1 MKSTYKFF
9 KTYYKHFKTSIF
21 ALVICSIFSKVFMLL
36 IPYLT
41 KLLFDSIEIKSMNSF
56 ISSSIY
62 LVVSM
67 LFFQIFLC
75 IKNYFQNYLNLSIS
89 NLLKKDIVNKS
100 FKLDL
105 YSLSSITTGEFI
117 QKLFNDTENVKPL
130 IITMYIDFFINIIYL
145 VCICIIML
153 FLNPALTLFLLFLF
167 PIFIFFYKKYMPN
180 IEQVNAKIIKS
191 DEELKTISEDVLNGN
206 LDLRI
211 NNAYSYILNRFNAKL
226 TQYFDLNMLNTKYS
240 IKYNYILV
248 TGIMNFA
255 TLIIYCLGGLFV
267 LNNSITVG
275 TLISFNLYF
284 SRMWD
289 PVEYLMNL
297 SKDFKIQNISFKR
310 ITDFLNFDSDS
321 SNNVYDDKNLPE
333 FKKIQLDSVSLSY
346 NDNSIFNDL
355 NLIINKMDK
364 IGVRGE
370 NGSGKSTLSKLLV
383 KLITNYDGNI
393 YYNNL
398 NYDNISSLALR
409 QKVILI
415 PSNPFIFNDT
425 ILNNILLSND
435 MDSNLDNNDL
445 LSLLNKNNINLYDT
459 INNNNIKLS
468 GGEQKI
474 VQLLRGISLNGDIY
488 IIDEP
493 LNYVDKKYK
502 KIIIDFIK
510 NNLNDKTLII
520 ISHDESIFDCCDKI
534 YNLSNGQLSP
544 CIL

>member
-1 MKSTYKFF
+1 M
-9 KTYYKHFKTSIF
+9 
-21 ALVICSIFSKVFMLL
+21 CSIFSKVFMLL

-41 KLLFDSIEIKSMNSF
+41 KLLFDYIEIKNMHSF

-75 IKNYFQNYLNLSIS
+75 LKNYFQNYLNLSIS

-105 YSLSSITTGEFI
+105 YALSSITTGEFI

-226 TQYFDLNMLNTKYS
+226 TKYFDLNMLNTKYS

-310 ITDFLNFDSDS
+310 ITDFLNFDLDS